1 LERFLSTSTKRI
13 SERRRARKSE
23 KRLPLKKVE
32 EIETVNKFNRFAQ
45 NHRKFSLKIIA
56 PILRK
61 TEKRAGATQRTR
73 VSQI

>member
-1 LERFLSTSTKRI
+1 M
-13 SERRRARKSE
+13 
-23 KRLPLKKVE
+23 PLKKVE